1 MLFIMALWKRL
12 LIILNYCLLILTVYA
27 TKYALKILIKN
38 FYEHRE
44 YFDLSNYSKN
54 SKYFCNDNK
63 KVLGKMKDEYG
74 ENLIKEFIALRSKT
88 YSILDTNNN
97 EKSAHKGH
105 N

>member
-1 MLFIMALWKRL
+1 MT
-12 LIILNYCLLILTVYA
+12 LTVYIM
-27 TKYALKILIKN
+27 KYLMKTLMSHFMSIGNI
-38 FYEHRE
+38 
-44 YFDLSNYSKN
+44 LSNYSKN